1 MVWVKRGAQFTA
13 GSLVVLVAALLL
25 YAIRSVL
32 VIVLLAVL
40 LAEAIAPLVMRLH
53 QLGARRSQ
61 AVLLIYAVLACAVS
75 GLAWLL
81 AQAVARELGDLAA
94 NLPQI
99 QAQLATALEAIPIPQ
114 LRETVSRSLDAAS
127 TQPPSV
133 ADGVPGVL
141 QTGVSLVEAI
151 FAVVSVLVIAFYWTA
166 EQRAIQGAI
175 LGLLPP
181 ARRNR
186 GSQVW
191 ADVDEKIG
199 AWVRSQLVLMGVVGG
214 TFAVGLSALGV
225 HYAVLL
231 GALAACAELLPVV
244 GPWIGTAPAVLI
256 ALTQSPTLALAVLA
270 FGVAVQLFETNVLV
284 PRLMG
289 HAIGI
294 SPLVVFISILAGAEL
309 LGVFGALL
317 AVPVAAGLQV
327 LLHNLRAQ
335 PIVDA
340 RGTEQPIVARDAA

>member
-151 FAVVSVLVIAFYWTA
+151 FAVVKILVIAFYWTA

-231 GALAACAELLPVV
+231 GAL
-244 GPWIGTAPAVLI
+244 
-256 ALTQSPTLALAVLA
+256 
-270 FGVAVQLFETNVLV
+270 
-284 PRLMG
+284 
-289 HAIGI
+289 
-294 SPLVVFISILAGAEL
+294 
-309 LGVFGALL
+309 
-317 AVPVAAGLQV
+317 
-327 LLHNLRAQ
+327 
-335 PIVDA
+335 
-340 RGTEQPIVARDAA
+340 